1 MANPARAV
9 ASVSPGGRSRPSQA
23 DMNDLWDELSRTNDK
38 IDTVLEIIGK
48 PGTPDSGQPAS
59 GIFSHINA
67 HDIRLKTFEKLWEQV
82 KGFGIGAAPL
92 LAALWWLVGDK
103 LAKLFH

>member
-1 MANPARAV
+1 M
-9 ASVSPGGRSRPSQA
+9 QA
-23 DMNDLWDELSRTNDK
+23 MKKDDAMIVTRLKSDQLFNDLWDELSRTNDK

-59 GIFSHINA
+59 GIFSHLNA